1 MRNRTQ
7 GVRIKGAQGVKARE
21 PKLGKFVYFH
31 LSCSVPCYLL
41 LVSCFLLL
49 IEGCAKKLPPP
60 LTPLSTPAKL
70 STGELYQLMEQRMAG
85 FQNFRGIAKIRLVS
99 ENKKYRFTEVIVLE
113 KPNLF
118 RLETLGFLNQ
128 PALFIVSN
136 GKSLS
141 LYSKRDN
148 QYYSGTASQANLFK
162 LTGLNLAVED
172 VVRILSGNPPRL
184 EKISSKQSRYFPDQK
199 VYQLELI
206 SIRSQIRQLISLDA
220 TTNTFSQMES
230 YRLPD
235 GILLLKVI
243 WEDYRSAD
251 GYPVPGKVTI
261 DKPLDKTRIELTYQS
276 FEVNQS
282 LDGDLFYLKP
292 PENVTVRLLD
302 SPAEEPLEHL
312 APFKEFE
319 RPDGSE

>member
-1 MRNRTQ
+1 MKEVQ
-7 GVRIKGAQGVKARE
+7 EVEVKKVE
-21 PKLGKFVYFH
+21 PKLRKRIYFR
-31 LSCSVPCYLL
+31 LSSPVSYFLL
-41 LVSCFLLL
+41 LVSCFLFLV
-49 IEGCAKKLPPP
+49 EGCAKKLPPP
-60 LTPLSTPAKL
+60 LTPLSTPAEL
-70 STGELYQLMEQRMAG
+70 STEELYRLMEQRMAG

-128 PALFIVSN
+128 PALFVVSN
-136 GKSLS
+136 GQSLS

-184 EKISSKQSRYFPDQK
+184 EKIHSKQSRYFPDQK
-199 VYQLELI
+199 TYQLELI
-206 SIRSQIRQLISLDA
+206 STRSQTRQLISIDA
-220 TTNTFSQMES
+220 TTQTFSQMES

-235 GILLLKVI
+235 GILLLKVT

-251 GYPVPGKVTI
+251 GYPLPGRVII

-276 FEVNQS
+276 FEVNQR

-292 PENVTVRLLD
+292 PENVVVRLLD
-302 SPAEEPLEHL
+302 NPKEEPLEHL